1 LTQHCFLAEL
11 VIIYFEAVNR
21 RGSHCS
27 ALMTTEEAAD
37 AQPTTTANTN
47 AENENA
53 VGTDDIIPESNGD
66 NNPGLTN
73 RGDRVAAAN
82 VANNG
87 ETNAN
92 VKKV

>member
-1 LTQHCFLAEL
+1 
-11 VIIYFEAVNR
+11 
-21 RGSHCS
+21 
-27 ALMTTEEAAD
+27 MTTEEAAD
-37 AQPTTTANTN
+37 AQPTTTAN
-47 AENENA
+47 AENENT

-82 VANNG
+82 AANNG

-92 VKKV
+92 VKKM